1 MREADVPDDATTNLL
16 EDDASGALA
25 APRCSPY
32 SGLTDFSAGALMV
45 FSRGYFPDLLGIER
59 LMVEPQ
65 RVRARVPVRR
75 ELMGPH
81 GYLHGGTLVS
91 VADSLCGYGTIV
103 NLPDDATGFVTIE
116 LKSNFLGTIRHGAMT
131 CEATPAHIG
140 RSTQVWD
147 AVVNDESDNRALAI
161 FRCSQMV
168 LRDQR

>member
-1 MREADVPDDATTNLL
+1 
-16 EDDASGALA
+16 
-25 APRCSPY
+25 
-32 SGLTDFSAGALMV
+32 
-45 FSRGYFPDLLGIER
+45 LLGIEN
-59 LMVEPQ
+59 LAVEPQ
-65 RVRARVPVRR
+65 RVRARVPVRL

-116 LKSNFLGTIRHGAMT
+116 LKSNFLGTIRPGAMT
-131 CEATPAHIG
+131 CEASPAHIG

-147 AVVNDESDNRALAI
+147 AVVTDESDNRTLAI

-168 LRDQR
+168 LRRET

>member
-1 MREADVPDDATTNLL
+1 MSDDPTTCPLV
-16 EDDASGALA
+16 DDASGAVA
-25 APRCSPY
+25 APRRTPY
-32 SGLTDFSAGALMV
+32 PGLSDFSAGALTA
-45 FSRGYFPDLLGIER
+45 FSRGYLPDLLGIEN
-59 LMVEPQ
+59 LVVAPE
-65 RVRARVPVRR
+65 RVRARVGVRR
-75 ELMGPH
+75 ELMAPH

-147 AVVNDESDNRALAI
+147 AVVTDESDNRMLAI
-161 FRCSQMV
+161 FRCSQMI
-168 LRDQR
+168 LRAGT

>member
-1 MREADVPDDATTNLL
+1 VSEETTNSLL
-16 EDDASGALA
+16 GDDASGAVS
-25 APRCSPY
+25 APPRPPY
-32 SGLTDFSAGALMV
+32 PRLTAFSADALTA
-45 FSRGYFPDLLGIER
+45 FSRGYFPDLLGIEN
-59 LMVEPQ
+59 LTVEPQ

-75 ELMGPH
+75 ELMAPH

-116 LKSNFLGTIRHGAMT
+116 LKSNFLSTIRHGAMM

-147 AVVNDESDNRALAI
+147 AMVTDESDNRALAI

-168 LRDQR
+168 LRDET

>member
-1 MREADVPDDATTNLL
+1 MPDDATTSLL
-16 EDDASGALA
+16 EDDWTGAVA
-25 APRCSPY
+25 APRPTPY
-32 SGLTDFSAGALMV
+32 PGLTDFSADALMA
-45 FSRGYFPDLLGIER
+45 FSRGYFPDLLGIEN
-59 LMVEPQ
+59 LMAEPQ

-116 LKSNFLGTIRHGAMT
+116 LKSNFLGTIRHGAMM

-147 AVVNDESDNRALAI
+147 AVVNAESDNRTLAI
-161 FRCSQMV
+161 FRCSQLV
-168 LRDQR
+168 LRDGM